1 MAEVTIDDL
10 KEHFR
15 QYEKDADDVI
25 WNLIRSSEVLLEP
38 FNVKMTYISR
48 ELDTPL
54 VACVFFTDDDMW
66 MAEGYLRKE
75 GFIVESV
82 KNEIWI
88 RGIKE

>member
-1 MAEVTIDDL
+1 MAEVTIEDL
-10 KEHFR
+10 QEHFR
-15 QYEKDADDVI
+15 QYSKDDDEVI
-25 WNLIRSSEVLLEP
+25 WNIIRASETLLEQ

-48 ELDTPL
+48 EHEQPL

-66 MAEGYLRKE
+66 MAEGYLRKH

-88 RGIKE
+88 RGVK